1 MPGKKTYKPEIRQQ
15 PGRKGD
21 MRKLSFMELQA
32 LRNQT
37 AADPVQSKL
46 PLSALCDDIRS
57 LHNVGAIFRTADGAA
72 LQHLYLC
79 GITGTPPRSEIR
91 KTSLGA
97 EETVAW
103 TYHQDPAPLIHD
115 LRKQGQSIV
124 VLEQTDTSVDYRC
137 ADYHF
142 PMTLII
148 GHEYNGVRDE
158 LLDLVDLAIEIP
170 MLGSK
175 HSLNVSV
182 AFAVAAYEIRRQWEE
197 RSKK

>member
-1 MPGKKTYKPEIRQQ
+1 MH
-15 PGRKGD
+15 
-21 MRKLSFMELQA
+21 KLSFIELQT
-32 LRNQT
+32 LRDRT
-37 AADPVQSKL
+37 MADPGNAKM

-103 TYHQDPAPLIHD
+103 TYHQDPLPLIHE

-124 VLEQTDTSVDYRC
+124 VLEQTDTSVDYRR
-137 ADYHF
+137 AEYRF
-142 PMTLII
+142 PMTMII
-148 GHEYNGVRDE
+148 GHEYNGVRED

-197 RSKK
+197 SNKK

>member
-1 MPGKKTYKPEIRQQ
+1 
-15 PGRKGD
+15 
-21 MRKLSFMELQA
+21 MRKLSFDELQ
-32 LRNQT
+32 RSREE
-37 AADPVQSKL
+37 AASRPSHVKM
-46 PLSALCDDIRS
+46 PLSILCDDIRS
-57 LHNVGAIFRTADGAA
+57 LHNVGAIFRTADGVA

-103 TYHQDPAPLIHD
+103 SYHPDAVALVKT
-115 LRKQGQSIV
+115 LRQQGQTIA
-124 VLEQTDTSVDYRC
+124 VLEQTDTSIDYRQ
-137 ADYHF
+137 ADYRF

-148 GHEYNGVRDE
+148 GHEYNGVRDD
-158 LLDLVDLAIEIP
+158 LLEWVDLAIDIT

-197 RSKK
+197 SDKKQCLIV

>member
-1 MPGKKTYKPEIRQQ
+1 
-15 PGRKGD
+15 
-21 MRKLSFMELQA
+21 MRKLSFNELQM

-37 AADPVQSKL
+37 TAAAAKVQM
-46 PLSALCDDIRS
+46 PLSVLCDDIRS

-72 LQHLYLC
+72 LPHLYLC

-97 EETVAW
+97 EETVEW
-103 TYHQDPAPLIHD
+103 SYHQDPLPLIHE
-115 LRKQGQSIV
+115 LREQGQSIV
-124 VLEQTDTSVDYRC
+124 VLEQTDTSVDYRQ

-148 GHEYNGVRDE
+148 GHEYNGVRED

-197 RSKK
+197 RAKK